1 MIRWTIIICLC
12 ILAGVTTYGYYKLDK
27 FEKEE
32 RRRLAQMIRQRETE
46 KFIEILKL
54 YPLTKQ
60 QLKTLRGQAL
70 AGDLEGAQR
79 GLETIMTRR
88 EGNE

>member
-1 MIRWTIIICLC
+1 MAR
-12 ILAGVTTYGYYKLDK
+12 V
-27 FEKEE
+27 
-32 RRRLAQMIRQRETE
+32 RETE
-46 KFIEILKL
+46 KFIETLKL

>member
-1 MIRWTIIICLC
+1 MIRWTIIICLF
-12 ILAGVTTYGYYKLDK
+12 ILAAVTTYGCYRLDQQK
-27 FEKEE
+27 KIE
-32 RRRLAQMIRQRETE
+32 RWRLAEMARVRETE
-46 KFIEILKL
+46 KFIETLKL

-88 EGNE
+88 NSNE